1 MPQTRESIREAS
13 NIVAAQFEPL
23 VAMRYLGT
31 KELIP
36 EKVTTFRPR
45 KNDVVSP
52 KLKAIN
58 DCMRRQLEGR
68 TFEDLIAQR
77 TAFATAR
84 KDCSYNPATPSS
96 PQEPAQEKKR
106 KK

>member
-1 MPQTRESIREAS
+1 MAKIREAAD
-13 NIVAAQFEPL
+13 IVAAQFEPL

-58 DCMRRQLEGR
+58 DCMRRQLEGQ
-68 TFEDLIAQR
+68 TYADLSQQR
-77 TAFATAR
+77 QAFIRAR
-84 KDCSYNPATPSS
+84 HECAIGS
-96 PQEPAQEKKR
+96 PKK
-106 KK
+106 K